1 MSSDFVNKTD
11 KLSAHIDSLYRQ
23 HRELDDRIK
32 KEFDNF
38 SNDNIIKE
46 LKHKKLA
53 LKDEIN
59 RYEKELKQL

>member
-59 RYEKELKQL
+59 RCEQELKQL